1 MYLYVSLRIYCTDL
15 HVTLNLCPS
24 VIYHNMQL
32 AEIIGFD
39 RLDLVQLL
47 LKHRTAIVVSFME
60 DNDTGAQSKL
70 QIYM

>member
-1 MYLYVSLRIYCTDL
+1 
-15 HVTLNLCPS
+15 
-24 VIYHNMQL
+24 MQL